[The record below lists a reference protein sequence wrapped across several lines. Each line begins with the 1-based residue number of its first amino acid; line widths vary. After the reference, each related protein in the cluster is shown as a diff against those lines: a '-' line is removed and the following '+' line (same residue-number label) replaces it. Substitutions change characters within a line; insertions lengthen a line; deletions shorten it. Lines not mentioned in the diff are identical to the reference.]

1 MCMRLALEGRG
12 CYFLGIPDLRPK
24 GLRVEVFGRVLSDGR
39 SCGRDLRLI
48 GTAVWRVAVQ

>member
-24 GLRVEVFGRVLSDGR
+24 GLRVEVFGRVLSDGC